1 MFCTP
6 KRQLCLLVV
15 LMSMVSAACDRAE
28 HDPVASLRAS
38 KPSARFDLAYW
49 AEQQHQT
56 SQAWIDA
63 WSYCQSR
70 SEARHP
76 NCRSIRL
83 VGWVSSPPPGPVTLD
98 DLSNV
103 SRSASGLSD
112 SSSSL
117 LPNGERP

>member
-1 MFCTP
+1 MFRTP
-6 KRQLCLLVV
+6 KRQHCLLVV

-28 HDPVASLRAS
+28 HDPVASLHAP

-63 WSYCQSR
+63 WTYCLGR